1 MTSRKTARMAS
12 GEPFK
17 RIEVGL
23 DSAGDFRFTV
33 A

>member
-1 MTSRKTARMAS
+1 VLARMAS
-12 GEPFK
+12 GESFA

-23 DSAGDFRFTV
+23 DPAGDFRFTV